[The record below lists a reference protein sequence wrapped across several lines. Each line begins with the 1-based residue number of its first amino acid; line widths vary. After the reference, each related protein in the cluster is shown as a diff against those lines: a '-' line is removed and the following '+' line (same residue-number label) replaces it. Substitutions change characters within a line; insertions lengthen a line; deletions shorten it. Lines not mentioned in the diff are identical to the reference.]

1 MSTRYRFMS
10 DDDGHDYLIEDG
22 DVEKFE
28 NWLKAGP
35 YWEDYDGKDFFDM
48 ALGTSVHFF
57 TFTDPKEDE

>member
-35 YWEDYDGKDFFDM
+35 YWEDYDGKE
-48 ALGTSVHFF
+48 AVRRRPHIT
-57 TFTDPKEDE
+57 